1 MAAKLLAS
9 PRWAVRWTKTVTN
22 APLKA
27 LVSQMMDTSIAY
39 EMLSNMAADRAEAV
53 AAVRERRPAKLTGE

>member
-1 MAAKLLAS
+1 
-9 PRWAVRWTKTVTN
+9 
-22 APLKA
+22 LKA